1 MNRDD
6 KRRLKKAVQ
15 AYDRNLRKAYYSFE
29 SELCKMHDEEQEKID
44 SLPSSFESS
53 SLAEKLSDNVDM
65 IDDVLGKAEEIM
77 NTLDEI
83 LLAADVSSGY
93 NPMARNTEIAAD
105 KKDES
110 FHALISSS
118 LLKRLKE
125 ESSSTGLSMNE
136 ILNQA
141 LIKALSD

>member
-6 KRRLKKAVQ
+6 KRRLKKTVQ

-29 SELCKMHDEEQEKID
+29 SELGKMHDEEQEKLD
-44 SLPSSFESS
+44 DLPSSFESS
-53 SLAEKLSDNVDM
+53 TLAEKLSDNVDM
-65 IDDVLGKAEEIM
+65 IDDVLDKAEEIM

-93 NPMARNTEIAAD
+93 IPMARSTEIAAD
-105 KKDES
+105 KKDVS

-125 ESSSTGLSMNE
+125 ESSNTGLSMNE